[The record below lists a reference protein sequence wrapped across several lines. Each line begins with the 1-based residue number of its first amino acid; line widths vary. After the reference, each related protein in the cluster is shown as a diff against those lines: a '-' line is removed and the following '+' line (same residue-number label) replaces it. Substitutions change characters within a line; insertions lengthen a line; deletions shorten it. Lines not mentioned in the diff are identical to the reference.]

1 MQDLREEYLDTPIEV
16 SQGSRA
22 QQIITKQQQER
33 QQYEEE
39 YLTRLP
45 LTKAEKHARRQL
57 STLGTLGDEVTN
69 FGTSTSSGGKKRKR
83 SFKSKGKKNFKR
95 KRFH

>member
-1 MQDLREEYLDTPIEV
+1 MQDLKEEYLDIPIEI
-16 SQGSRA
+16 SQSSRA

-33 QQYEEE
+33 QSYEEE

-45 LTKAEKHARRQL
+45 VSKSEKHSRRKL
-57 STLGTLGDEVTN
+57 TTLGTLGDEITD
-69 FGTSTSSGGKKRKR
+69 FGASKSSNKKRKR
-83 SFKSKGKKNFKR
+83 LGKSKGKVFKR